1 MLVSNFPSVG
11 PFSVNSRLYRLANIS
26 NIILFNTS
34 FGLEIV
40 FSHIFGVSLF
50 HSYSVAVYFLSTSG
64 TIHWP
69 NNAPS
74 KPCFDCISS
83 IILTGITSMGSS
95 AFVQFAPINN
105 PTDMLSSSLISSK
118 ILSRCPQ
125 FFNFDGV
132 ATSSLPTGK
141 YFLVYVCRSSS
152 QSSELSLLLAT
163 FIPLITDDLLVTSP
177 LSVFMV
183 IDVLLPFIP
192 NLFGNLSKM
201 KVPWLQ
207 LSKSA

>member
-1 MLVSNFPSVG
+1 
-11 PFSVNSRLYRLANIS
+11 
-26 NIILFNTS
+26 
-34 FGLEIV
+34 
-40 FSHIFGVSLF
+40 
-50 HSYSVAVYFLSTSG
+50 
-64 TIHWP
+64 
-69 NNAPS
+69 
-74 KPCFDCISS
+74 
-83 IILTGITSMGSS
+83 MGSS
-95 AFVQFAPINN
+95 AFLQFASISNHN

-141 YFLVYVCRSSS
+141 YFLVYVSGSSS
-152 QSSELSLLLAT
+152 QSSEPSLLLAT

-201 KVPWLQ
+201 KATAVQKCIGFQSLARVPM
-207 LSKSA
+207 S

>member
-1 MLVSNFPSVG
+1 
-11 PFSVNSRLYRLANIS
+11 
-26 NIILFNTS
+26 
-34 FGLEIV
+34 
-40 FSHIFGVSLF
+40 
-50 HSYSVAVYFLSTSG
+50 
-64 TIHWP
+64 
-69 NNAPS
+69 
-74 KPCFDCISS
+74 
-83 IILTGITSMGSS
+83 MGSS
-95 AFVQFAPINN
+95 AFVQFALINN

-141 YFLVYVCRSSS
+141 YFLVYVSGSSS
-152 QSSELSLLLAT
+152 QSLELSLLLAT

-201 KVPWLQ
+201 KVPGYSCPKVHRFSESCSSPHVLNLLELHTYLSPPYQYSMMHMLLLHHLFSPHLHHCYTGVEYCQ
-207 LSKSA
+207 LSF